1 VIARISWI
9 SLTPV
14 KGLAIEHIDE
24 VDLLESGPRGDR
36 RFFLIDE
43 HDLLVNNKRRHAG
56 ALQLVHASY
65 DEGDEALTLRFPD
78 GTVVAGD
85 VSCGAEITASFHKLP
100 LPARRVEGPWD
111 DALSELARRPVRLV
125 MAPDGGADRRRGGA
139 ATFLGQ
145 ASLETIAAQIGVSD
159 VDRRRFR
166 MNFGLEGL
174 EPHEED
180 GWLGRRVRVGEAVVV
195 PQGNVGRCAITTQN
209 PETGKPD
216 LDTLG
221 ALARYRRD
229 VETTE
234 PLPFGIHAAV
244 AEPGRVRIG
253 DPVEPLS

>member
-1 VIARISWI
+1 MAARISWI
-9 SLTPV
+9 SLTTV
-14 KGLAIEHIDE
+14 KALAIEHVDE
-24 VDLLESGPRGDR
+24 VDLLESGLRGDR

-43 HDLLVNNKRRHAG
+43 NDLLVNNKRRHCG
-56 ALQLVHASY
+56 ALQLVRASY
-65 DEGDEALTLRFPD
+65 DDGVLTLRFPD
-78 GTVVAGD
+78 GAVVA
-85 VSCGAEITASFHKLP
+85 AEVAPGEEIATSFHKLP

-111 DALSELARRPVRLV
+111 DALSELAHRPVRLV
-125 MAPDGGADRRRGGA
+125 MPADGSPDRRRGGA

-145 ASLETIAAQIGVSD
+145 GSLETIAAQIGVES

-166 MNFGLEGL
+166 MNFGVEGL

-180 GWLGRRVRVGEAVVV
+180 LWLGRRVRVGEAVVV

-209 PETGKPD
+209 PGTGKPD

-221 ALARYRRD
+221 ALAAYRRE

-244 AEPGRVRIG
+244 AEPGRVRVG
-253 DPVEPLS
+253 DLVEQRS